1 MTAIVRPA
9 PGWQTVFVTIGLLHP
24 GAMGA
29 SLGAALVD
37 RGHQVVWAAQHRSRA
52 TRTRAQRVGLVD
64 VGTLAALV
72 ERSDTILSVC
82 PPAEALTVAHSIA
95 ALGFTGV
102 YLDAN
107 AVAPATAR
115 AVAATVGEAGAAPL
129 DGGIIGP
136 PAGPDGLTVLYL
148 SGDRGRS
155 DAVAQLFAGG
165 PLRTVHVGDSIGA
178 ASAVK
183 IGFAAWTKGTSALL
197 LAVRAFAEAEG
208 VVDGVDHAWSTLT
221 PELID
226 RLPATAAGTGP
237 KAWRFVG
244 EMREIATAFGA
255 AGLPSGFH
263 TAAAEVYAALADLRD
278 HDRVEIAQVVQRL
291 LEMPADG

>member
-1 MTAIVRPA
+1 M
-9 PGWQTVFVTIGLLHP
+9 TIGILHP

-29 SLGAALVD
+29 SLGAVLVD
-37 RGHQVVWAAQHRSRA
+37 RGHPVAWASQERSRA
-52 TRTRAQRVGLVD
+52 TRARADRAGLVD
-64 VGTLAALV
+64 VGSLAALV
-72 ERSDTILSVC
+72 ERSDTLLSIC
-82 PPAEALTVAHSIA
+82 PPAEATTVARSIA

-107 AVAPATAR
+107 AIAPATAR

-165 PLRTVHVGDSIGA
+165 PLRTVHVGDTIGA

-183 IGFAAWTKGTSALL
+183 TGFAAWTKGTSALL

-208 VVDGVDHAWSTLT
+208 VVAGLDHAWSTLT
-221 PELID
+221 PELVD

-244 EMREIATAFGA
+244 EMREIALAFDA
-255 AGLPSGFH
+255 AGLPAGFH
-263 TAAAEVYAALADLRD
+263 DAAAEVYETLADLRD
-278 HDRVEIAQVVQRL
+278 HERVDIEQIVRRL
-291 LEMPADG
+291 VGRPDDV